1 MVYCASTEHHFFW
14 PGVICM
20 KIVVDLD
27 EIIQGMESQDNIH
40 KYNIAGDWYKFR
52 DEALKRIAVEWCE
65 DNEISYK

>member
-1 MVYCASTEHHFFW
+1 
-14 PGVICM
+14 M

-40 KYNIAGDWYKFR
+40 RYNIAGHWYKFR